1 MWIRR
6 VLFAWL
12 FPAALVLPL
21 WLLVGWGVFRS
32 GGWAILWVLF
42 IAMPSVLIGEL
53 LIAFLVRARA
63 SVRQARAVSW
73 QDAAG
78 IVLWHGLTIAVGFF
92 PNAFGWVLAGAVV
105 GFLVVFW
112 STLWQL
118 GRESAA
124 ALRRAMDPDLLSGD
138 ASTGAAS
145 ASSPS
150 SSGSTAPMRGQ
161 VIVIAETPGPGDTA
175 PR

>member
-1 MWIRR
+1 M
-6 VLFAWL
+6 FTWL

-21 WLLVGWGVFRS
+21 WLLVGWGVFQS
-32 GGWAILWVLF
+32 GWAILWVLF
-42 IAMPSVLIGEL
+42 IAAPSVLIGEL

-92 PNAFGWVLAGAVV
+92 PSAFGWILTGAIV
-105 GFLVVFW
+105 GFLAVFW
-112 STLWQL
+112 STLAQL
-118 GRESAA
+118 WRESAS
-124 ALRRAMDPDLLSGD
+124 ALRRAMDPDLLAPGAPADPGPAPSSTPAGD
-138 ASTGAAS
+138 ASS
-145 ASSPS
+145 
-150 SSGSTAPMRGQ
+150 MRGQ
-161 VIVIAETPGPGDTA
+161 VIVIAESPGAAGAA

>member
-6 VLFAWL
+6 ALFAWL

-21 WLLVGWGVFRS
+21 WLLIGWGVFQS
-32 GGWAILWVLF
+32 GWAILWVLF
-42 IAMPSVLIGEL
+42 IAMPSVLLGEL

-63 SVRQARAVSW
+63 RVRQARAVSW

-92 PNAFGWVLAGAVV
+92 PNAFGWVLTGAVV
-105 GFLVVFW
+105 AFLAVFW

-118 GRESAA
+118 WRESAS
-124 ALRRAMDPDLLSGD
+124 ALRRAMDPDLLAEGTS
-138 ASTGAAS
+138 AGAA
-145 ASSPS
+145 PQPPTS
-150 SSGSTAPMRGQ
+150 SSASTAPGRHQ
-161 VIVIAETPGPGDTA
+161 VIVISESPGSAADA